1 MGGWAEE
8 AGGVEVG
15 NNTKDKMPGQGEGDP
30 ALRFQKP
37 WGSVGSV
44 LNLTAC
50 GKVGSVS
57 QVTAAGQEGMPGEV
71 EVGIRKSVLYKRVVA
86 LEQTA
91 QGVVESPSLEVF
103 KNREDMALRDVVS
116 GQYW

>member
-71 EVGIRKSVLYKRVVA
+71 EVGIRKSVLYKRVVM
-86 LEQTA
+86 QW
-91 QGVVESPSLEVF
+91 
-103 KNREDMALRDVVS
+103 NRLPKEWWSHHPWRCSRTVKM
-116 GQYW
+116 WH